1 MRPPQTGSTRLRA
14 DRHIAADPTSTA
26 LLLTGPAALELW
38 PGVRRVGA
46 VAGRVLVEAQIPE
59 QRAATAATVLVH
71 PPRRTPTS
79 FVLRFDWAGPS
90 LPTTRGELTLTYAP
104 GDRHPSTVAE
114 LVLDSDH
121 HADSALP
128 PSVLQARAEEFLDN
142 LRELAE
148 SRSRAA

>member
-1 MRPPQTGSTRLRA
+1 MRPPQTTSTRLRA
-14 DRHIAADPTSTA
+14 ARHIDADPTSTA

-46 VAGRVLVEAQIPE
+46 VAGRVLVEAEIPE
-59 QRAATAATVLVH
+59 QRVATAATVRVQ

-79 FVLRFDWAGPS
+79 FVLRFDWIGPS
-90 LPTTRGELTLTYAP
+90 LPTTHGELTLSYAP
-104 GDRHPSTVAE
+104 GVPHPSTVAE

-121 HADSALP
+121 HAGSAL
-128 PSVLQARAEEFLDN
+128 SEDALQARAEAFLDN